1 MKYIV
6 KAVAGLLII
15 FLTTACSVPLKQP
28 VLHDFG
34 LLTPISTYQGKQNI
48 APTIT
53 VDAPTWLWD
62 NRIRYRL
69 LYAPKTRIG
78 FYALDLWIA
87 SPPEL
92 FEQQLLASGKFQN
105 FSIKLSMHTFEQQ
118 FLAPHSAKVV
128 LRFSVQ
134 AYSENKKRK
143 LGFQEFSLEHAT
155 ITADAA
161 GAVTGFTE
169 LTQQAVDK
177 IQKWLSGLSDKPL
190 TADKDG

>member
-6 KAVAGLLII
+6 KAVAGLLIML
-15 FLTTACSVPLKQP
+15 LTTACSVPLKQP

-78 FYALDLWIA
+78 FYALDLWMVRSSCA
-87 SPPEL
+87 LDADSPDMP
-92 FEQQLLASGKFQN
+92 
-105 FSIKLSMHTFEQQ
+105 
-118 FLAPHSAKVV
+118 
-128 LRFSVQ
+128 
-134 AYSENKKRK
+134 
-143 LGFQEFSLEHAT
+143 
-155 ITADAA
+155 
-161 GAVTGFTE
+161 
-169 LTQQAVDK
+169 
-177 IQKWLSGLSDKPL
+177 
-190 TADKDG
+190 